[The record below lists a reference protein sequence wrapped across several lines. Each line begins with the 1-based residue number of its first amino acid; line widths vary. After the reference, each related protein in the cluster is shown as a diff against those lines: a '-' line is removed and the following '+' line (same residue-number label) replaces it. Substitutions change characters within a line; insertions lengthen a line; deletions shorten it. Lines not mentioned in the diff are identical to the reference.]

1 MKMRK
6 GKRNTH
12 RCRKMRL
19 CGWLA
24 ILAAAVLLGGCHT
37 VGGEAGRIPTFLNEQ
52 SRTTSDAADTAGATQ
67 PSTAPSDES
76 TTTITSTTENQA
88 ETTTQPNDTS
98 DSSPPTTSP
107 VRGKWSQTGE
117 SPADV
122 EVLLQNP
129 ELPSG
134 CETTAASMLLKAYG
148 YPVSMVGLA
157 AAIPKTALEYYNGR
171 QYALHPSEAF
181 LGNPATEG
189 GYGIFPGGLK
199 DTIQRCIDEAGG
211 PHTVRVFEGASESDI
226 LAVVDSGHPLCVWS
240 TMWLEEIVPL
250 PGWYIKRGGVYTDE
264 YFPWPGNEHCM
275 VLLGYDESTVTV
287 CDPLRGR
294 VSYNRERFFRL
305 FRELGGYALSLE
317 RAEDAEPAGEET
329 SLSAGM
335 QDTTNP
341 TTPTLATD
349 EEQNLSPSDNTQT
362 EPAMPPSQK
371 QEEPAG

>member
-1 MKMRK
+1 
-6 GKRNTH
+6 
-12 RCRKMRL
+12 MRL

-76 TTTITSTTENQA
+76 TTTRTSTTENQA

-148 YPVSMVGLA
+148 
-157 AAIPKTALEYYNGR
+157 
-171 QYALHPSEAF
+171 
-181 LGNPATEG
+181 
-189 GYGIFPGGLK
+189 
-199 DTIQRCIDEAGG
+199 
-211 PHTVRVFEGASESDI
+211 
-226 LAVVDSGHPLCVWS
+226 
-240 TMWLEEIVPL
+240 
-250 PGWYIKRGGVYTDE
+250 
-264 YFPWPGNEHCM
+264 
-275 VLLGYDESTVTV
+275 
-287 CDPLRGR
+287 
-294 VSYNRERFFRL
+294 
-305 FRELGGYALSLE
+305 
-317 RAEDAEPAGEET
+317 
-329 SLSAGM
+329 
-335 QDTTNP
+335 
-341 TTPTLATD
+341 
-349 EEQNLSPSDNTQT
+349 
-362 EPAMPPSQK
+362 
-371 QEEPAG
+371 

>member
-76 TTTITSTTENQA
+76 TTTRTSTTENQA

-117 SPADV
+117 SRRMWRCCCRIR
-122 EVLLQNP
+122 
-129 ELPSG
+129 S
-134 CETTAASMLLKAYG
+134 C
-148 YPVSMVGLA
+148 LA
-157 AAIPKTALEYYNGR
+157 AVKRQRRPCCSRHTDIRSVWSGWRRPIPKTALEYYNGR

-181 LGNPATEG
+181 LGNP
-189 GYGIFPGGLK
+189 GY
-199 DTIQRCIDEAGG
+199 
-211 PHTVRVFEGASESDI
+211 
-226 LAVVDSGHPLCVWS
+226 
-240 TMWLEEIVPL
+240 
-250 PGWYIKRGGVYTDE
+250 RGRIR
-264 YFPWPGNEHCM
+264 YFP
-275 VLLGYDESTVTV
+275 
-287 CDPLRGR
+287 RR
-294 VSYNRERFFRL
+294 VE
-305 FRELGGYALSLE
+305 GH
-317 RAEDAEPAGEET
+317 
-329 SLSAGM
+329 
-335 QDTTNP
+335 
-341 TTPTLATD
+341 
-349 EEQNLSPSDNTQT
+349 NT
-362 EPAMPPSQK
+362 EVH
-371 QEEPAG
+371 